1 VSDMAAG
8 RIFKAGPRA
17 VLAGDGALI
26 MAAACAVLAPL
37 ASLLEGA
44 TFPLM
49 AVGLL
54 APLLAWRLHG
64 RRVDGPATGGA
75 VLGYLAGVGLTLG
88 LLGLLALVM
97 LALSAAGLPEVTS
110 GSSAGNLAISIV
122 IVVMCA
128 AVALWLCGDAVRD
141 LSAKRREH
149 VWLDVAR
156 FVATVA
162 IAAYFVGVLVSATGS
177 SGFDSTGA
185 VLSVGGCG
193 VVGAAVVTAAD
204 LMVKRHEQQAGG
216 GRLLSGV

>member
-1 VSDMAAG
+1 MAAG
-8 RIFKAGPRA
+8 RTLHVGPRA

-26 MAAACAVLAPL
+26 MAAACAILAPL
-37 ASLLEGA
+37 SSLLEGA
-44 TFPLM
+44 VFPLM

-75 VLGYLAGVGLTLG
+75 VLGYLAGVGMTLG

-97 LALSAAGLPEVTS
+97 LALSAAGLPEVMS
-110 GSSAGNLAISIV
+110 GSSTGNLVIAL
-122 IVVMCA
+122 IVVVVCA
-128 AVALWLCGDAVRD
+128 VVAVWLDSDALRD

-156 FVATVA
+156 VAATVA
-162 IAAYFVGVLVSATGS
+162 IAAYFVGVAVWAAGS

-193 VVGAAVVTAAD
+193 VVGAAVVTIAD
-204 LMVKRHEQQAGG
+204 LMVKRHEQRVGG
-216 GRLLSGV
+216 GHLLSGV